1 MQLGSLSKD
10 QQDHVAVVLL
20 AETETLPGDNNFKV
34 TTINVLTEKKKKGKN
49 KILLKRIFG
58 EQRQALINLKYQGN
72 GKCHIIED
80 KFI

>member
-10 QQDHVAVVLL
+10 QQDRVAVVLL
-20 AETETLPGDNNFKV
+20 AETENLPGDNNFKV
-34 TTINVLTEKKKKGKN
+34 TTINVLIEKKKE
-49 KILLKRIFG
+49 KIKIHLKRTFR
-58 EQRQALINLKYQGN
+58 EQRRALINLKYQGN